1 MLITRIRA
9 KNFKTYKE
17 LDLNLE
23 VEDTK
28 PIILIGG
35 MNGGGKTTLFEA
47 IYHALYGLKIKDRN
61 HFRELVNA
69 SVQLKENTQIELDI
83 DFTGKVLMS
92 DFSYRIT
99 RRYALNQNSQP
110 V

>member
-23 VEDTK
+23 VEEDK

-35 MNGGGKTTLFEA
+35 MNGGGKTTLFQA
-47 IYHALYGLKIKDRN
+47 IYHALYEIGRA
-61 HFRELVNA
+61 HV
-69 SVQLKENTQIELDI
+69 
-83 DFTGKVLMS
+83 
-92 DFSYRIT
+92 
-99 RRYALNQNSQP
+99 
-110 V
+110 